1 MLLRK
6 EKAGDIIIFGRPDF
20 RTHVGIVIG
29 VKDGMV
35 YTGEGNATG
44 EEYYDSRVTEK
55 TYSLNSSYI
64 VGYGS
69 VANLIYKT

>member
-1 MLLRK
+1 
-6 EKAGDIIIFGRPDF
+6 
-20 RTHVGIVIG
+20 
-29 VKDGMV
+29 MV
-35 YTGEGNATG
+35 YTSEGNATG

>member
-1 MLLRK
+1 
-6 EKAGDIIIFGRPDF
+6 
-20 RTHVGIVIG
+20 
-29 VKDGMV
+29 MV

-69 VANLIYKT
+69 IAYNIYKTEKANILT